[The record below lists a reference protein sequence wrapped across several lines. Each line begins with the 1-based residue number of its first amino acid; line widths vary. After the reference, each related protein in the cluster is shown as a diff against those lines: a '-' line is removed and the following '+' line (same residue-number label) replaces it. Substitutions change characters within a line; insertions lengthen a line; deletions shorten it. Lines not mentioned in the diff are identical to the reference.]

1 MTDAILIIDE
11 KDNVA
16 VALRDL
22 AAGEKVAA
30 GQTAPVTVAE
40 PISAAH
46 KIALRNIEPGEKII
60 KYGEPIGRSIQ
71 SIQQGAWVHTHNIE
85 GGQ

>member
-1 MTDAILIIDE
+1 MTDSILIIDE

-22 AAGEKVAA
+22 AACETVAA
-30 GQTAPVTVAE
+30 GQTARVTVAE

-46 KIALRNIEPGEKII
+46 KIALW
-60 KYGEPIGRSIQ
+60 Q
-71 SIQQGAWVHTHNIE
+71 
-85 GGQ
+85 